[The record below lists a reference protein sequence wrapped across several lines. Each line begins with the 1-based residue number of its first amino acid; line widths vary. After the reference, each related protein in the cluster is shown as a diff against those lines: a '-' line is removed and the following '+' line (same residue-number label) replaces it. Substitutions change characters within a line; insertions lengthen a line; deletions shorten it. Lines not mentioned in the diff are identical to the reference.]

1 MAVPSAS
8 SVALGAPVGIST
20 GTASI
25 TIDNVFSQPIANL
38 TTSNSIGA
46 RLKNI
51 TTSQALSS
59 IANSLNFTN

>member
-8 SVALGAPVGIST
+8 SVALGALIGITT

-25 TIDNVFSQPIANL
+25 TLDNVLSQPIANL
-38 TTSNSIGA
+38 TTPNSIGA

-59 IANSLNFTN
+59 IVDSLNFTN

>member
-8 SVALGAPVGIST
+8 SVALGAPVGTTT

-25 TIDNVFSQPIANL
+25 TIDNVFGQPIANL

-59 IANSLNFTN
+59 IVGSLEF